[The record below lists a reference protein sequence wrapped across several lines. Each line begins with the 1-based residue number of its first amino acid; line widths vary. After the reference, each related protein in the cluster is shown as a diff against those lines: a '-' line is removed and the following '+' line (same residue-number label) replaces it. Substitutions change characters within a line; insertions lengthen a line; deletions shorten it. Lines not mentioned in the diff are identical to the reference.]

1 MAGGGPFAAVLA
13 VTVEEEV
20 LLQPQPHAQHPLAD
34 GKAVSAG
41 GIGDH
46 TAFRQHTGGQISVR
60 PGRIGLEPFQ
70 TVVLPDEL
78 HRHIAQYGIGPAD
91 VLRRHVRRDGKAELR
106 FRGRLLHR
114 PFLLFTERQT
124 DKDLFRHGIFLPVVQ
139 FLALLY
145 ARREKKSKP
154 PGSGCCSA
162 ALGLFFEN
170 DQNLN
175 RFTIRSHR
183 RVKKLPDWV
192 VVSVSAVLVAAATVS
207 PVL

>member
-1 MAGGGPFAAVLA
+1 M
-13 VTVEEEV
+13 
-20 LLQPQPHAQHPLAD
+20 
-34 GKAVSAG
+34 
-41 GIGDH
+41 
-46 TAFRQHTGGQISVR
+46 
-60 PGRIGLEPFQ
+60 
-70 TVVLPDEL
+70 VVLPDEL

-91 VLRRHVRRDGKAELR
+91 VLRRHVRRDGEAELH

-114 PFLLFTERQT
+114 LFLLFAERQT

-145 ARREKKSKP
+145 ARRGKKSKP

-162 ALGLFFEN
+162 ALGLFFGN